1 MAIPQDI
8 DPQVVQLCQEADW
21 VWDNDRRAF
30 VEARQPD
37 RESLSEYRSRSQR
50 SICYEE
56 LRDHNLA
63 GATDA
68 AKHLAGLAWLRKS
81 LGLDE

>member
-8 DPQVVQLCQEADW
+8 DPQVLQLFQEEGL
-21 VWDNDRRAF
+21 VWDNNEMAF
-30 VEARQPD
+30 VKSRQPD
-37 RESLSEYRSRSQR
+37 RESLSEYRSKSQR